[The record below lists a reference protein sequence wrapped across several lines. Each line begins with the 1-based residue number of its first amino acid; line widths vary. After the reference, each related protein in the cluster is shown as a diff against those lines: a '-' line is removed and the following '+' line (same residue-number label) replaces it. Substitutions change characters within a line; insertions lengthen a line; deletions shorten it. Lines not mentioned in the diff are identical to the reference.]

1 MRGKNKSFVEDTIIL
16 LVIGVII
23 YGIYTFFFASTQ
35 EVEIRTEPIA
45 VERKASSDIQVD
57 KESVNNQSIPVE
69 KINEDLA
76 QTQKEEAIKIEDTT
90 KDIIETIPEDKIED
104 RAEIKKPEIKTEV
117 LSASEISDVEL
128 FFRNIEEKIYANIEK
143 NIDQTSIKNN
153 AFVNIRVTI
162 LKDGRYEQLTFMDGS
177 KDNFELFKPS
187 ITQVFPLQ
195 MNDTLKENFPRYFRM
210 KIEIK

>member
-35 EVEIRTEPIA
+35 EVEIQTEPIA

-57 KESVNNQSIPVE
+57 KESVNKQSVPIE
-69 KINEDLA
+69 KINEDLT

-117 LSASEISDVEL
+117 LSASEIGDVEL
-128 FFRNIEEKIYANIEK
+128 FFRDLEEKIYTNIEK

>member
-1 MRGKNKSFVEDTIIL
+1 LRGKNKSFVEDTIIL

-23 YGIYTFFFASTQ
+23 YAIYTFFFASTQ
-35 EVEIRTEPIA
+35 EAEIQTEPIA
-45 VERKASSDIQVD
+45 VERNISTDTQVD
-57 KESVNNQSIPVE
+57 KESINKQSLPVE
-69 KINEDLA
+69 EINEVL
-76 QTQKEEAIKIEDTT
+76 TQKEEAVKIEDTH
-90 KDIIETIPEDKIED
+90 KEIIETIPEDKIND
-104 RAEIKKPEIKTEV
+104 RAKIKRSEIRTEV
-117 LSASEISDVEL
+117 QSVSEISDVEL
-128 FFRNIEEKIYANIEK
+128 FFRNLEEKIYANIEK
-143 NIDQTSIKNN
+143 NIDQTAIKNN

-195 MNDTLKENFPRYFRM
+195 MNNTLKENFPRYFRM

>member
-117 LSASEISDVEL
+117 LSASEIGDVEL
-128 FFRNIEEKIYANIEK
+128 FFKNIEEKIYANIEK